1 MNICKIN
8 ALRFLLPAFLAVF
21 GWLAGC
27 TYEEKQHIF
36 DLEDVKVNNQKV
48 QKSNAKSDIE
58 YLSVAYSDLFGETI
72 SNDEL
77 NLRLNTYVA
86 VGDKQA
92 VMDMFIRNMLN
103 IDESALA
110 CDAPSRVVPCPET
123 MRETPEQ
130 FIAET
135 YKKFFVRE
143 PSLYELEFWKRKIE
157 ESETLTPELVYYA
170 FMTSKEY
177 RYY

>member
-1 MNICKIN
+1 MNICTIKPLR
-8 ALRFLLPAFLAVF
+8 ALLFAALLVS
-21 GWLAGC
+21 GWMVGC
-27 TYEEKQHIF
+27 TYEEKQHVF
-36 DLEDVKVNNQKV
+36 ELEDVRVGNQKV
-48 QKSNAKSDIE
+48 SKTNAKSDIE

-72 SNDEL
+72 SAEEL

-103 IDESALA
+103 IDESSLA
-110 CDAPSRVVPCPET
+110 CDAPSRVVPCAET
-123 MRETPEQ
+123 MKNAPDA
-130 FIAET
+130 FITDT

-143 PSLYELEFWKRKIE
+143 PSQYEREFWKRKIE

>member
-1 MNICKIN
+1 MTKLTASPLLF
-8 ALRFLLPAFLAVF
+8 ALVVF
-21 GWLAGC
+21 GLVSGC
-27 TYEEKQHIF
+27 VYEEKQYVYE
-36 DLEDVKVNNQKV
+36 LEEVSVNNQKTS
-48 QKSNAKSDIE
+48 KSNKKSDIE

-72 SNDEL
+72 SNEEL

-103 IDESALA
+103 IDESGLD
-110 CDAPSRVVPCPET
+110 CNAPDRVVPCART
-123 MRETPEQ
+123 MREAPER
-130 FIAET
+130 FVVDT
-135 YKKFFVRE
+135 YKKFYVRQ
-143 PSLYELEFWKRKIE
+143 PSPYELEFWKRKINK
-157 ESETLTPELVYYA
+157 SETMTPGQVYYA